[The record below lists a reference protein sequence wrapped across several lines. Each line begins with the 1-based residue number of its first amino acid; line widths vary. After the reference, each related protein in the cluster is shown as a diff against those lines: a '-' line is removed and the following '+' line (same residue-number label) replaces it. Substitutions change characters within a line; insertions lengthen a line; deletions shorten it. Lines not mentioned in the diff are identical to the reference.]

1 MYLGCGTLDAGDPQ
15 GYGTQEWSPSQEAGY
30 PGTRRGDRWSTPS
43 SRRLSLRIRQTL
55 GAVVLPKGALSSRLS
70 LTLCFPC
77 SQPRCETSFHPPAR
91 TISGCCFS
99 ASSRCRVSPG
109 LPGLPGAAGASRR
122 TFLGRSGAA
131 CSLSRRKGRG
141 RRVVGKPGTGRGP
154 PWIVPNG
161 IGSAAAAYL
170 WNSCA
175 LHRQGLDPLSWQD
188 RD

>member
-1 MYLGCGTLDAGDPQ
+1 MLAIPKATARKSGLRAKRLATQGRGEAIGGALPAAGDSPC
-15 GYGTQEWSPSQEAGY
+15 GSARPLALLSFRRERRAHACLSPSA
-30 PGTRRGDRWSTPS
+30 
-43 SRRLSLRIRQTL
+43 SLAHSPAAKP
-55 GAVVLPKGALSSRLS
+55 AV
-70 LTLCFPC
+70 
-77 SQPRCETSFHPPAR
+77 HPPAR

-109 LPGLPGAAGASRR
+109 LPGLPGAPGASRR

-170 WNSCA
+170 
-175 LHRQGLDPLSWQD
+175 
-188 RD
+188 